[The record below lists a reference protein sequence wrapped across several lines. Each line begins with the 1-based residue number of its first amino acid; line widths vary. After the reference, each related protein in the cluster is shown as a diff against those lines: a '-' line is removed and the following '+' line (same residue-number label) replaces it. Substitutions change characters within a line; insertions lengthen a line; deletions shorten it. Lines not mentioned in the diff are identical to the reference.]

1 MKEESTDLD
10 STEIKSTRPAGKEI
24 KLTALLK
31 NKFSYRNTFA
41 ALKHPNY
48 KLWFIGQIISLLG
61 SWMQVTAQG
70 FFIYE
75 LTRSP
80 AFLGY
85 VGFANGLPTW
95 LFMVYAGVFA
105 DRFPRRSIII
115 ITQTIMMILAFVLA
129 FLTFTNIVEP
139 WHILLLAFLL
149 GIANAFD
156 APARQA
162 FVNELVEKEDLVN
175 AIALNSTM
183 FHSGA
188 AVGPAIAG
196 ITYAILGP
204 AWCFTINGISFLAVI
219 FNLLRMKIKPLP
231 RIAKRNS
238 TFKDIVEGVKYL
250 RTQKTI
256 LTVMIITASSS
267 TFGLSLVTLF
277 PAWAVKIL
285 HGNAATNGLLQTA
298 RGIGAVICSL
308 LIASASKNMER
319 GKVLTFGMIALPI
332 LMALFSFNRTFVISS
347 TLLILIGAA
356 FIAINNLSNAVTQ
369 TNVTEEFRGRVM
381 GIYSF
386 SFFALMPLGSLFIG
400 TLAERWGS
408 PIAILINAVI
418 LLMLYSWLYFRFP
431 KLREVR

>member
-1 MKEESTDLD
+1 MKENNPDPD
-10 STEIKSTRPAGKEI
+10 SIEIKAPLITGSEN

-31 NKFSYRNTFA
+31 NKFSYKNTFA

-48 KLWFIGQIISLLG
+48 KLWFMGQIISLLG

-75 LTRSP
+75 LTHSP

-105 DRFPRRSIII
+105 DRFPRRTIII

-188 AVGPAIAG
+188 AIGPAIAG
-196 ITYAILGP
+196 ITYAVLGP

-219 FNLLRMKIKPLP
+219 YNLLRMKIKPLP
-231 RIAKRNS
+231 LIAKRNS

-256 LTVMIITASSS
+256 LTLMIITASSS

-356 FIAINNLSNAVTQ
+356 FIAINNLANAVTQ

-431 KLREVR
+431 ELREVR